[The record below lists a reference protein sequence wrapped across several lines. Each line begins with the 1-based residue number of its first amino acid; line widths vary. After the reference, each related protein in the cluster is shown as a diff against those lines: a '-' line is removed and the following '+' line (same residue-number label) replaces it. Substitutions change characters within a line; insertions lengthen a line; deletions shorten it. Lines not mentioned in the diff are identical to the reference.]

1 MKKSLKKISMLGV
14 MLTPILTLN
23 AISYVYDNDNHPFG
37 ENVALDNVG
46 ILNKARWN
54 NDYVWLKDVNTNSYT
69 FNGVKWKSNVDFLNH
84 SMYYKEDINNKLN
97 FNFGNNVGIN
107 KIYWNQAF
115 DYQYENPDLEG
126 IYEDAEA
133 ESGNKVWFYNLNSSS
148 RRKQITLNEWN
159 SGLWGILDQSDSAVY
174 YYDSNKG
181 HEYDSYQKI
190 TSNNLIHLPT
200 ESTNLYTV
208 LSNAGISESDVGYT
222 TKLAENFNGDYISLV
237 YVKNADKFVDW
248 LNNKGISLSNF
259 AKDNNFKFD
268 EEKVTSIPNKANAN
282 SKFSSYDFFNPYNSH
297 ARVFYLG
304 YDFCS
309 WFGCEYEESYKSM
322 FYDSGNHIL
331 WFNISYN
338 DYKRGN
344 YYKNMVDINIKLNPY
359 KKEQQNSMWNPV
371 YDNGAYYSYYLF
383 NFQQKQDLWPSTYIQ
398 GIKTLNGNSTLL
410 LDDNTHTP
418 HDPNITYLKVKQ
430 KQNYIY
436 NTTSLYDLRNDEFE
450 VLYNVLNNISNNKNQ
465 NKYVKYVFN
474 DWIKDNVIHLVTD
487 AGKNSKLNDNNLLK
501 EVADAGGKGNLDK
514 INQLV
519 NSKSYE
525 VNYGNLKIVFSFQ
538 AAFNTNNKLGLK
550 LVLKD
555 ILYNN
560 VSIKND
566 LSSKIWY
573 TLTKKDELREFLNK
587 LNLYNS
593 GDNDSYK
600 VSRYNYYESMLE
612 LIEGVIDQGSQLV
625 VNNIPIILENSE
637 LYNRY
642 ASNAELAS
650 RLQID
655 YSYVVNDANSL
666 NNLYD
671 DQKSWSD
678 RINEQWIKDTPKQL
692 QPPENLKHYGG
703 KWEVKGPIKVIFD
716 VLNKN
721 NKYIENEVLIVNGQ
735 RVDVLNGHFEIEL
748 RDERNGIDDKEKVL
762 NDPNSN
768 QEPNENNSHAKNE
781 YKIEVIKFKPDTN
794 NSVIDFTY
802 KIDYI
807 INSYPLVQD
816 IKYYAWNPDVNPKQ
830 KEIITP
836 YLYDEQG
843 KVLKDDQGKKIKNP
857 KYDPLIN
864 PNTGTKDQLVWIKK
878 EFLDKFK
885 NVLPKLYFLYP
896 NLSNVDLSLGIFA
909 NAAVL
914 GKGALRNLLLN
925 ENASDYY
932 VVQLYKKVNNTFN
945 ISGEIIDLPTLNANS
960 ESSYMSTEGLYFIVG
975 RSNNQISNVQLV
987 LIDKDNQ
994 PDQYFSDAIKDKVVN
1009 NNYAQQSNDPTGS
1022 IEYKRR
1028 VEEHKQQQQES
1039 INIKKQLQDILNSL
1053 QKVENK
1059 NLVRNFL
1066 NNYDQKGYYE
1076 KQDFLK
1082 QAQDILAKE
1091 PKNVTFSDY
1100 INYLWNDPNVVP
1112 STFTNWLI
1120 KKRSFDLKTIAS
1132 FNLNNTIKE
1141 YMDFVN
1147 NSYAYN
1153 YDQVKPLT
1161 NPFNV
1166 YNFNANDKLNL
1177 NGITINQLWYL
1188 NGDGKPDDINKNQG
1202 NGIVKKLLDYADNL
1216 MYKYSL
1222 SIGSDPLKYGV
1233 DYVIQ
1238 PFNVLINNV
1247 EINNF
1252 AKTFT
1257 DPSKIV
1263 ASNPIIY
1270 KLPIKGLGKYAG
1282 GFVELEF
1289 LNSAQNVIYP
1299 PIDLKDFTL
1308 NDHEIEVNK
1317 KPIRSAIVKR
1327 FENVLTNNHINDIN
1341 LFKSEQ
1347 DTDIKGESVNVI
1359 QNKNPDAKLS
1369 TDNIINLE
1377 FEDLKLSYIIKLLKD
1392 DYLFANYVDKK
1403 YQEVIANKLKK
1414 YVQEYLN
1421 KESEKLLE
1429 NDPKRMLYKPLKL
1442 DRDVKIDNYLLNTML
1457 LKNTNNN
1464 LNIKII
1470 SNNINIINSFSFKFK
1485 NIGKNDEVNLNDLSD
1500 VLLTN
1505 DKILNVDNTSDA
1517 KYKITNYIQDQSR
1530 SIGLYA
1536 NKDYL
1541 IYGAGYNIPWLDVIL
1556 NTDAVNLYT
1565 QEELNELQSKDIDA
1579 YTRALAI
1586 NNFRTYYLFNEEN
1599 IDEKNIDINKKWI
1612 PFIRTFR
1619 EFYLTENTYDDG
1631 SGIKKQIDFI
1641 PNIRTDRELTN
1652 LLKNK
1657 LHDQEIR
1664 IKQTTKKDYPK
1675 DVIYLKNLVIMPIK
1689 NRSFGF
1695 AYGKV
1700 INHLSPEQV
1709 FEIQNSNKY
1718 VDQEART
1725 LNEEVKKLNKKWQE
1739 ERNLKTKQEIA
1750 NLQTKNTNNPNNQ
1763 NVNQKNP
1770 DAPKNGELQDP
1781 KNNNQNV
1788 ITNDPKNSNNLKQVK
1803 KTGEEITKDRIKD
1816 LSEHK
1821 TPDQKHIDQENKE
1834 HILPN
1839 LDAKKIN
1846 RSISQIIGY
1855 SFGGIALLGAII
1867 GLVILAKIL
1876 AVKYGWKLGLAS
1888 KTARS
1893 YLITNDFATYRFY
1906 KFKIKIKT
1914 SPFKLKLKWLYQ
1926 VNKSEIINDVE

>member
-1 MKKSLKKISMLGV
+1 MKKGLKKISMLGV

-23 AISYVYDNDNHPFG
+23 TISYVYDNDNHPFG
-37 ENVALDNVG
+37 ESVALDNVG
-46 ILNKARWN
+46 TLNKARWN
-54 NDYVWLKDVNTNSYT
+54 NDYVWLKDVNTSSYT
-69 FNGVKWKSNVDFLNH
+69 FNDVKWRSNVDFLNH
-84 SMYYKEDINNKLN
+84 SMYYKEDINNELN
-97 FNFGNNVGIN
+97 FNFGDN
-107 KIYWNQAF
+107 KNIYWNQAYVEDILRD
-115 DYQYENPDLEG
+115 DYYGYYDHD
-126 IYEDAEA
+126 IYDA
-133 ESGNKVWFYNLNSSS
+133 GDDVYFYNIFTNIKK
-148 RRKQITLNEWN
+148 KQITLQEWN
-159 SGLWGILDQSDSAVY
+159 SGQWGILDQSNAVRFI
-174 YYDSNKG
+174 N
-181 HEYDSYQKI
+181 SYQKI
-190 TSNNLIHLPT
+190 NKNFFKNYFSENM
-200 ESTNLYTV
+200 YAFFKK
-208 LSNAGISESDVGYT
+208 AGIQDNDIYYT
-222 TKLAENFNGDYISLV
+222 S
-237 YVKNADKFVDW
+237 
-248 LNNKGISLSNF
+248 
-259 AKDNNFKFD
+259 KDNGWIRGLYYIYVISIKNIQKLENYLEQYGMKLEDLANQNNWVYYTFNKKTVNNFF
-268 EEKVTSIPNKANAN
+268 T
-282 SKFSSYDFFNPYNSH
+282 
-297 ARVFYLG
+297 
-304 YDFCS
+304 
-309 WFGCEYEESYKSM
+309 
-322 FYDSGNHIL
+322 
-331 WFNISYN
+331 SYN
-338 DYKRGN
+338 KDHTYQS
-344 YYKNMVDINIKLNPY
+344 NIKLEEIWDSNYGHRTFWSNWGYGENRLIYANYDTDNKILWINLGNSWSHPPTNALKAQTIQIQPINKQTNMWTPTPEY
-359 KKEQQNSMWNPV
+359 KK
-371 YDNGAYYSYYLF
+371 GAYYSNYLF
-383 NFQQKQDLWPSTYIQ
+383 SYQQKQDFLWPSTYIQ
-398 GIKTLNGNSTLL
+398 GIKTANDNSILL

-418 HDPNITYLKVKQ
+418 DDPDITYLKVKQ
-430 KQNYIY
+430 KQNYTY

-450 VLYNVLNNISNNKNQ
+450 VLYNVLNNISNNNNQ
-465 NKYVKYVFN
+465 NKYVKYVFK
-474 DWIKDNVIHLVTD
+474 DWIKDNAIHLITD

-519 NSKSYE
+519 NSKSYT

-587 LNLYNS
+587 LNLYSS

-612 LIEGVIDQGSQLV
+612 LIKGVIDQGSQLV
-625 VNNIPIILENSE
+625 VNNIPVVLENSE

-671 DQKSWSD
+671 DQKNWSD
-678 RINEQWIKDTPKQL
+678 RINKQWIKDTPKQL

-703 KWEVKGPIKVIFD
+703 KWEIKGPIKVIFD

-748 RDERNGIDDKEKVL
+748 RDERNGIDDKERVL
-762 NDPNSN
+762 NDPNSD
-768 QEPNENNSHAKNE
+768 QEPNENNSHLKNE

-794 NSVIDFTY
+794 NYVIDFTY

-807 INSYPLVQD
+807 INSYPLAQD

-925 ENASDYY
+925 ENATNYY

-1009 NNYAQQSNDPTGS
+1009 NNYAQQSNDPNDPYLNDKLNAAA
-1022 IEYKRR
+1022 EKQRR
-1028 VEEHKQQQQES
+1028 EVEEQ
-1039 INIKKQLQDILNSL
+1039 NIKKWLQDILNSV

-1066 NNYDQKGYYE
+1066 NNYDQKSYYE
-1076 KQDFLK
+1076 KQEFLK

-1091 PKNVTFSDY
+1091 PKNVTFNDY
-1100 INYLWNDPNVVP
+1100 INYLWNDSNVVP

-1120 KKRSFDLKTIAS
+1120 KKRSFDLKTITS

-1257 DPSKIV
+1257 DPNKIV

-1299 PIDLKDFTL
+1299 PIDLKDFSL

-1327 FENVLTNNHINDIN
+1327 FENILVDNHITDIN
-1341 LFKSEQ
+1341 AFKNEQ
-1347 DTDIKGESVNVI
+1347 DIDIKGEIVNVI
-1359 QNKNPDAKLS
+1359 QNKNPDAKLD

-1470 SNNINIINSFSFKFK
+1470 SNNINIINSFIFKFK

-1517 KYKITNYIQDQSR
+1517 RYKITNYIQDQSR

-1631 SGIKKQIDFI
+1631 SGIKKQIDFV

-1657 LHDQEIR
+1657 LHDQEVR
-1664 IKQTTKKDYPK
+1664 LKQATNKDYPK
-1675 DVIYLKNLVIMPIK
+1675 DAIYLKNLVIMPIK

-1695 AYGKV
+1695 AYGKI

-1718 VDQEART
+1718 VDREART
-1725 LNEEVKKLNKKWQE
+1725 LNEETKKLNKKWQE

-1750 NLQTKNTNNPNNQ
+1750 SLQTKNTNNPNNQ

-1770 DAPKNGELQDP
+1770 DALKNGELQDP
-1781 KNNNQNV
+1781 KNNKQNV

-1821 TPDQKHIDQENKE
+1821 TPDQKHIDQENNE
-1834 HILPN
+1834 HILPG

-1867 GLVILAKIL
+1867 GSVILAKIL

-1893 YLITNDFATYRFY
+1893 YLVTNDFATYRFY